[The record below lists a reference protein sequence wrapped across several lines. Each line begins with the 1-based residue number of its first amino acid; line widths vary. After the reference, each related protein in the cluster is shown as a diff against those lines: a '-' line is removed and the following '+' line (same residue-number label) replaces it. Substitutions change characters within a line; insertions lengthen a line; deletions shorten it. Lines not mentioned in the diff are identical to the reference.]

1 MPDRDYSEAALHS
14 PAKGLAALL
23 NSGSATSRL
32 WRPQE
37 LSAIFQ
43 HQLTAPVLVDLGR
56 FDVGTAARLKGLTD
70 SQGLLL
76 KSFSELFHHPTPPI
90 ELLVLAKDFAKA
102 NMNHPESALPHEI
115 ATAIYYLSIAAAW
128 VRLGERISKLPDAE
142 LRRGFSW
149 VCAQDWID
157 PETKAFVINA
167 GERLSSLERGG
178 GEDSP

>member
-14 PAKGLAALL
+14 PPKRLAALM
-23 NSGSATSRL
+23 NSGSADARL

-37 LSAIFQ
+37 LAAIFR
-43 HQLTAPVLVDLGR
+43 HQLTAPVLVDLGG
-56 FDVGTAARLKGLTD
+56 FDVGKAARLRELTD

-76 KSFSELFHHPTPPI
+76 KSFSELFHHPTPPV
-90 ELLVLAKDFAKA
+90 ELLELAKDFGKA

-128 VRLGERISKLPDAE
+128 VRLGERISRLPDSD

-157 PETKAFVINA
+157 PETKALLMNA
-167 GERLSSLERGG
+167 GERLPTSKQGG
-178 GEDSP
+178 TGSPP